1 MKREDAFT
9 GLEAAI
15 VLIAFVVVA
24 AVFSYVVLGAGF
36 FTAQKSQ
43 ETIYS
48 GVSQSSSSFEV
59 IGSIYGICTTN
70 NGAYLNY
77 TKFTVGL
84 TAGGTPVDIA
94 KMAVSYVDEN
104 NRRTGADYGT
114 MMYPI
119 TESDVTNPA
128 SAKWGLNTTINADG
142 DQLLE
147 SGEQFVMFISVP
159 NTATPGKQF
168 TINLQPAEGAAYP
181 IKRNVPAGIDKVNI
195 LF

>member
-1 MKREDAFT
+1 MRKEDAFT

-59 IGSIYGICTTN
+59 IGSIYGIAADSN
-70 NGAYLNY
+70 APYLNY

-94 KMAVSYVDEN
+94 KMAISYVDEGM
-104 NRRTGADYGT
+104 RWTGSDYGD
-114 MMYPI
+114 MI
-119 TESDVTNPA
+119 INVTESDVNQGTA
-128 SAKWGLNTTINADG
+128 AWGLNTTINADS
-142 DQLLE
+142 DKLLE
-147 SGEQFVMFISVP
+147 QGEQFVMFIAVP

>member
-1 MKREDAFT
+1 MRKEDAFT

-59 IGSIYGICTTN
+59 IGSIYGIAADSN
-70 NGAYLNY
+70 APYLNY

-94 KMAVSYVDEN
+94 KMAISYVDEGM
-104 NRRTGADYGT
+104 RWTGSDYGD
-114 MMYPI
+114 MI
-119 TESDVTNPA
+119 INVTESDVNKGTA
-128 SAKWGLNTTINADG
+128 AWGLNTTINADS
-142 DQLLE
+142 DKLLE
-147 SGEQFVMFISVP
+147 QGEQFVMFIAVP

>member
-1 MKREDAFT
+1 MNKEDAFT

-59 IGSIYGICTTN
+59 IGSIYGMATQEN
-70 NGAYLNY
+70 APYLNY

-84 TAGGTPVDIA
+84 TAGGTPVDIK
-94 KMAVSYVDEN
+94 KMAVSYVDEGK
-104 NRRTGADYGT
+104 RWTGADYQAMVSGVT
-114 MMYPI
+114 VEQVI
-119 TESDVTNPA
+119 TGDPV
-128 SAKWGLNTTINADG
+128 WGLNTTINADT
-142 DQLLE
+142 DELLE
-147 SGEQFVMFISVP
+147 QGEQFVMFIAVP

-181 IKRNVPAGIDKVNI
+181 IKRNIPAGIDMVNI